1 MGLLAR
7 PGAGAI
13 WTAKRNWKRE
23 RGRIVSDSRDS
34 FRLEGRKLVVTGA
47 ARGIGYAI
55 ARAAARVGAA
65 VALLDLEQAPL
76 EAAATKLRS
85 EVRGVE
91 VSTHV
96 CDVTSY
102 EQVVSAKD
110 ALEAR
115 WGRTDALVNNAGI
128 VHHVAAETMSV
139 ADWDR
144 TLQVNLSG
152 VFYCSQIFG
161 LPMIEARSGTIVSIA
176 SMSGIIVNRP
186 QPQVAYNV
194 SKAGVIMLTKSLAA
208 EWAPYNVRV
217 NAVAPGYTRT
227 DLIEH
232 LLGSDMVRDYW
243 VGGTPMGRMGSPDEV
258 ANAVIFLSSDAS
270 SFVTGETLVADGGYS
285 LW

>member
-1 MGLLAR
+1 
-7 PGAGAI
+7 
-13 WTAKRNWKRE
+13 
-23 RGRIVSDSRDS
+23 VSESRDS
-34 FRLEGRKLVVTGA
+34 FRLDGRKVVVTGA

-55 ARAAARVGAA
+55 ARAAARAGAA
-65 VALLDLEQAPL
+65 VALLDLDPTSL
-76 EAAATKLRS
+76 EAAAGKLRG
-85 EVRGVE
+85 EVPRLD

-102 EQVVSAKD
+102 EQVLAARK
-110 ALEAR
+110 ALETR
-115 WGRTDALVNNAGI
+115 WGRTDTLVNNAGI
-128 VHHVAAETMSV
+128 AQHVAAETMSV
-139 ADWDR
+139 EDWDKMLR
-144 TLQVNLSG
+144 VNLSG
-152 VFYCSQIFG
+152 VFFCSQVFG
-161 LPMIEARSGTIVSIA
+161 LPMIEARTGAIVSIA

-208 EWAPYNVRV
+208 EWAPYGVRV

-243 VGGTPMGRMGSPDEV
+243 VGGTPMGRMGSPDEI
-258 ANAVIFLSSDAS
+258 ANAVVFLASDAS

>member
-1 MGLLAR
+1 
-7 PGAGAI
+7 
-13 WTAKRNWKRE
+13 
-23 RGRIVSDSRDS
+23 VSDKGDS
-34 FRLEGRKLVVTGA
+34 FRLEGRRLVVTGA

-55 ARAAARVGAA
+55 ARAAARAGAA
-65 VALLDLEQAPL
+65 VALLDLEQASL

-85 EVRGVE
+85 EVTRVD
-91 VSTHV
+91 VSIHV

-102 EQVVSAKD
+102 EQVSAARV
-110 ALEAR
+110 ALEER
-115 WGRTDALVNNAGI
+115 WGRTDTLVNNAGI
-128 VHHVAAETMSV
+128 VQHVAAETMSV
-139 ADWDR
+139 EDWEK

-152 VFYCSQIFG
+152 VFFCSQVFG
-161 LPMIEARSGTIVSIA
+161 LPMIEARSGAIVSIA
-176 SMSGIIVNRP
+176 SMSGLIVNRP

-208 EWAPYNVRV
+208 EWAPYGVRV

-232 LLGSDMVRDYW
+232 LMGSDMVRDYW
-243 VGGTPMGRMGSPDEV
+243 VGGTPIGRMGAPDEI
-258 ANAVIFLSSDAS
+258 ANAVVFLASDAS

>member
-1 MGLLAR
+1 MS
-7 PGAGAI
+7 
-13 WTAKRNWKRE
+13 E
-23 RGRIVSDSRDS
+23 SRDS
-34 FRLEGRKLVVTGA
+34 FRLDGRKVVVTGA

-55 ARAAARVGAA
+55 ARAAARAGAA
-65 VALLDLEQAPL
+65 VALLDLDPTSL
-76 EAAATKLRS
+76 EAAAGKLRG
-85 EVRGVE
+85 EVPRLD

-102 EQVVSAKD
+102 EQVLAARK
-110 ALEAR
+110 ALETR
-115 WGRTDALVNNAGI
+115 WGRTDTLVNNAGI
-128 VHHVAAETMSV
+128 AQHVAAETMSV
-139 ADWDR
+139 EDWDKMLR
-144 TLQVNLSG
+144 VNLSG
-152 VFYCSQIFG
+152 VFFCSQVFG
-161 LPMIEARSGTIVSIA
+161 LPMIEARTGAIVSIA

-208 EWAPYNVRV
+208 EWAPYGVRV

-243 VGGTPMGRMGSPDEV
+243 VGGTPMGRMGSPDEI
-258 ANAVIFLSSDAS
+258 ANAVVFLASDAS